1 MSDKLYEWSYLE
13 QVTLKDFIKK
23 LTPLVKNPVH
33 NLIELEGDMYLS
45 DYRDLQ
51 EASNRLLNLLRQLEE
66 GEAEL

>member
-45 DYRDLQ
+45 DYRD
-51 EASNRLLNLLRQLEE
+51 
-66 GEAEL
+66 